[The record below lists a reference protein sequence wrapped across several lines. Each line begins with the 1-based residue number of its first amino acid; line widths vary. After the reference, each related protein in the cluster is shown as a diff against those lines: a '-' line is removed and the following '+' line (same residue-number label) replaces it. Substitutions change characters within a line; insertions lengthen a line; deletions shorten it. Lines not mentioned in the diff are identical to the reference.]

1 MKESLLLPMIDIP
14 STQSVNPL
22 ADAIREADNLA
33 ERPDLILR
41 LVDLIFLFEDDHDTT
56 PS

>member
-14 STQSVNPL
+14 SPQSVNPL

-41 LVDLIFLFEDDHDTT
+41 LVDLIFLFEDEHDTK